1 MNRKLRHDLAANQA
15 IVDEAEN
22 KARTSEQLMATLKSG
37 STDEISDRLIE
48 LSERLN
54 TYKLTELRSKRA
66 ANELRDKEEYL

>member
-1 MNRKLRHDLAANQA
+1 LNRKLRHDLAANQA